1 MLLQRFATDTDSLPF
16 SLVVISESKENM
28 NHNNLKN
35 KNATIQIYRNH
46 F

>member
-1 MLLQRFATDTDSLPF
+1 MLLQGFATDTDSLPC
-16 SLVVISESKENM
+16 SLVVISENKENM

-35 KNATIQIYRNH
+35 RNATIKIYRNH